1 MGRKRFTAEQI
12 IRKLREAEVLTAKG
26 QAVHEVCRHLGV
38 TDQTYYR
45 WRRESLSKASSG
57 QERGYRGRP
66 CRTVDRRPPAHLAF
80 LPATQ
85 RPRSDHRLHA
95 LTGMCASPISPCRI

>member
-26 QAVHEVCRHLGV
+26 QTVRQVCRHLGV

-45 WRRESLSKASSG
+45 CRQKYGGRRAQWG
-57 QERGYRGRP
+57 GR
-66 CRTVDRRPPAHLAF
+66 
-80 LPATQ
+80 
-85 RPRSDHRLHA
+85 
-95 LTGMCASPISPCRI
+95 